1 MGLSGALAY
10 NNVSATSGVEDADP
24 HMLIQMLI
32 DGAIEKTN
40 KAKYFMTQKQIEKKG
55 QHVSWAIS
63 IINGLQAS
71 LDSERGGEIA
81 ANLDNLYDY
90 CTRTL
95 IEANSEN
102 SIDKLDSVLAVM
114 NEVRQG
120 WSGIREQALALNP
133 KT

>member
-10 NNVSATSGVEDADP
+10 NKVGVTSGIEDADP

-40 KAKYFMTQKQIEKKG
+40 KAKYFMSEKQIEKKG
-55 QHVSWAIS
+55 QQVSWAIS
-63 IINGLQAS
+63 IISGLQAS
-71 LDSERGGEIA
+71 LDSEKGGQIA
-81 ANLDNLYDY
+81 ANLDNLYEY

-102 SIDKLDSVLAVM
+102 SIDKLESVLGVM
-114 NEVRQG
+114 NNIRDG

-133 KT
+133 KS

>member
-10 NNVSATSGVEDADP
+10 NSVNATSGVEDADP

-40 KAKYFMTQKQIEKKG
+40 KAKYFMQEKKIEQKG

-63 IINGLQAS
+63 IISGLQAS
-71 LDSERGGEIA
+71 LDQENGGEIA

-90 CTRTL
+90 CTHTL
-95 IEANSEN
+95 IEANTEN
-102 SIDKLDSVLAVM
+102 SVDKLNSVLGVM
-114 NEVRQG
+114 NDIREG
-120 WSGIREQALALNP
+120 WRGIREHAITSGLES
-133 KT
+133 

>member
-10 NNVSATSGVEDADP
+10 NKVSATSGVEDADP

-40 KAKYFMTQKQIEKKG
+40 KAKYFMTEKQIEKKG
-55 QHVSWAIS
+55 QHASWAIS
-63 IINGLQAS
+63 IISGLQAS
-71 LDSERGGEIA
+71 LDAENGGEIA
-81 ANLDNLYDY
+81 ANLNSLYDY
-90 CTRTL
+90 CIRTL

-102 SIDKLDSVLAVM
+102 SIDKLDAVLAVM
-114 NEVRQG
+114 NEIRQG

>member
-10 NNVSATSGVEDADP
+10 NKVSATSGVEDADP

-40 KAKYFMTQKQIEKKG
+40 KAKYFMAEKKIDKKG
-55 QHVSWAIS
+55 EHVSWAIS
-63 IINGLQAS
+63 IISGLQAS
-71 LDSERGGEIA
+71 LDSAKGGEIA
-81 ANLDNLYDY
+81 ANLDNLYEY

-102 SIDKLDSVLAVM
+102 NIEKLDSVLKVM
-114 NEVRQG
+114 NEIREG
-120 WSGIREQALALNP
+120 WSGIREQALTLNSKP
-133 KT
+133 

>member
-10 NNVSATSGVEDADP
+10 NRISTTSVVEDADS

-40 KAKYFMTQKQIEKKG
+40 RAKYFMKEKKIDKKG

-63 IINGLQAS
+63 IISGLQAS
-71 LDSERGGEIA
+71 LDLKQGGEIA
-81 ANLDNLYDY
+81 ANLDSLYNY

-95 IEANSEN
+95 VEANSEN
-102 SIDKLDSVLAVM
+102 DISKLDSVLNIM
-114 NEVRQG
+114 NDIREG
-120 WSGIREQALALNP
+120 WVGIREQALTLNS
-133 KT
+133 

>member
-10 NNVSATSGVEDADP
+10 NKVSATSGVEDADP

-40 KAKYFMTQKQIEKKG
+40 KAKYFMNEKKTAQKG
-55 QHVSWAIS
+55 QHISWAIS

-71 LDSERGGEIA
+71 LDFEKGGEIST
-81 ANLDNLYDY
+81 NLNNLYEF
-90 CTRTL
+90 CTTTL
-95 IEANSEN
+95 MHANAENNIE
-102 SIDKLDSVLAVM
+102 KLDDVLKVM
-114 NEVRQG
+114 GNIREA
-120 WSGIREQALALNP
+120 WMGIRDKALAMN

>member
-10 NNVSATSGVEDADP
+10 NNVNATSGVEDADP

-40 KAKYFMTQKQIEKKG
+40 KAKYFMTEKNIEKKG
-55 QHVSWAIS
+55 HHVSWAIS
-63 IINGLQAS
+63 IISGLQAS
-71 LDSERGGEIA
+71 LDSEKGGEIA
-81 ANLDNLYDY
+81 ANLNNLYDY

-102 SIDKLDSVLAVM
+102 NIAKLDSVLGVM
-114 NEVRQG
+114 NNIREG
-120 WSGIREQALALNP
+120 WNGIREQALALN
-133 KT
+133 TQS

>member
-10 NNVSATSGVEDADP
+10 NNVGAVSGVEDADP

-40 KAKYFMTQKQIEKKG
+40 KAKYFMREKKIEQKG

-71 LDSERGGEIA
+71 LDIKKGGDIA
-81 ANLDNLYDY
+81 ANLNDLYDY
-90 CTRTL
+90 CTHAL
-95 IEANSEN
+95 IQANAEN
-102 SIDKLDSVLAVM
+102 DVEKLDSVIGVM
-114 NEVRQG
+114 NDIRDG
-120 WSGIREQALALNP
+120 WNGIREQALAIDKN
-133 KT
+133 

>member
-40 KAKYFMTQKQIEKKG
+40 KAKYFMTNNMIAKKG
-55 QHVSWAIS
+55 EHVSWAIS

-71 LDSERGGEIA
+71 LDTENGGEIA
-81 ANLDNLYDY
+81 ANLDSLYEY
-90 CTRTL
+90 CVHTL
-95 IEANSEN
+95 VQANSEN
-102 SIDKLDSVLAVM
+102 DISKLDSVLAVM
-114 NEVRQG
+114 NDIREG
-120 WSGIREQALALNP
+120 WNGIREQAIAQ
-133 KT
+133 